1 MALRVAGKLWGKPAA
16 ARPWCSVVSAAAHT
30 SCCGCCACSN
40 CCLLHVATVLPPTKL
55 TASLCSCSH
64 KTWGH
69 FRDGTLMLFPF
80 LSSLC
85 LVPICKQR
93 SCYRQVRGVFPPPHP
108 FFCFLP
114 MPLFT
119 LRPISFAVFTRSC
132 GLNLSSS
139 KDQEIYFP
147 TGSDCEEVDNSL
159 STISVDVG
167 KGIVGPLWDQEEN
180 WNLLKKWGEVIHFS
194 CLNSSVIL
202 CCGAREDESELTLLI
217 GSWWNEKGNTSIWM
231 GSREK

>member
-1 MALRVAGKLWGKPAA
+1 M
-16 ARPWCSVVSAAAHT
+16 
-30 SCCGCCACSN
+30 
-40 CCLLHVATVLPPTKL
+40 LLQPQNL
-55 TASLCSCSH
+55 
-64 KTWGH
+64 
-69 FRDGTLMLFPF
+69 GTLSRWDLNALSFSFFP
-80 LSSLC
+80 LSGTNLQTALLLSPGKRC
-85 LVPICKQR
+85 L
-93 SCYRQVRGVFPPPHP
+93 PPPHP

-132 GLNLSSS
+132 GLNLSSP

-180 WNLLKKWGEVIHFS
+180 WNLLKKWGEVIHLS
-194 CLNSSVIL
+194 CLNSSVIS

-231 GSREK
+231 GSWEK